1 MDIRC
6 FLRLVFLFLLFA
18 RLTDPAFAGSVSP
31 YQSAFASPDPTAAEP
46 PEQAAIDE
54 SLYSGMKWRL
64 GGPSRAWRGLRGYGG
79 GGGPNVYFF
88 WAGAGGDRDGHSG
101 GENQV

>member
-6 FLRLVFLFLLFA
+6 FLRLVFLFLLLA

-46 PEQAAIDE
+46 PEKSAIDE

-64 GGPSRAWRGLRGYGG
+64 VGPFLGG
-79 GGGPNVYFF
+79 GGQPGAGGADETHLFFF
-88 WAGAGGDRDGHSG
+88 WAGTGARWRLNDGAP
-101 GENQV
+101 